1 MPDPTV
7 ETYTL
12 TKVPIFSTGTWHGDP
27 YSEADLDAMVE
38 AFDKVGFTPP
48 GKLGHHYKQK
58 MLQQAGLPAAGWVEK
73 IYRQGTTLFADF
85 KNIPKK
91 IYQLFQNKAYGP
103 VSSEIYWN
111 YTDKDGKKWPRVL
124 RAVAFLGADIPEVTT
139 IDGVLSMFDEANQEY
154 KVVIFG
160 QHSKKE
166 KRQMTDEEIKKFQK
180 EADDKAEAKVAEM
193 SKQFEAKMAEQAKQ
207 FTSAIEAMKADN
219 AKKDEVIQNERNARR
234 KQEIEAKVKEYVTAR
249 KITPAQAPFMVA
261 LMSALNQ
268 EGEHVVIFS
277 KDGTPEE
284 KKFTGEAL
292 IQKFVDAQPEIFSE
306 KERTRQGIGSDDLDA
321 KVRAYCKENN
331 LKYDTSEGYNQALL
345 AVTKEV

>member
-7 ETYTL
+7 ENYTL
-12 TKVPIFSTGTWHGDP
+12 KKVPIFSTGTWHGDP
-27 YSEADLDAMVE
+27 YSEADLDAMVD

-48 GKLGHHYKQK
+48 GKLGHPEKQK

-103 VSSEIYWN
+103 VSSEVYWN

-139 IDGVLSMFDEANQEY
+139 IDGVLSMFDEANREY

-160 QHSKKE
+160 SQAKNKESK
-166 KRQMTDEEIKKFQK
+166 MTEEEIKKFQK
-180 EADDKAEAKVAEM
+180 EAEEKAEAKVAEM

-207 FTSAIEAMKADN
+207 FTSAIDAMKAEN
-219 AKKDEVIQNERNARR
+219 AQKDEVIQSERKARR
-234 KQEIEAKVKEYVTAR
+234 KQEIETKIKEYVTAR

-261 LMSALNQ
+261 LMSALSHD
-268 EGEHVVIFS
+268 GEHVVIFS

-284 KKFTGEAL
+284 KKFTGADL
-292 IQKFVDAQPEIFSE
+292 IQKFVDAQPEIFSD
-306 KERTRQGIGSDDLDA
+306 KEQTKQGIDANDLEA
-321 KVRAYCKENN
+321 KIKNFCKENSLDYN
-331 LKYDTSEGYNQALL
+331 TSEGYNKALL